1 VNILKSLPEKLVR
14 RIGFNSAHFGLR
26 LLGARKRIL
35 LTYPEQPY
43 PGTSLWKISKLL
55 GWTITSELGD
65 FQRAAAV
72 CRWEDTTFAK
82 SWPARLEGKRVFNRD
97 ICDISKNRMD
107 AAHQEAFGYALG
119 VDGKSWP
126 RQMVVKPVENARHG
140 GRIVVGPL
148 SEIPD
153 RTVCQRVM
161 DNSDDFGG
169 VVDLRVVYS
178 DGEIPFGYRK
188 MRPASER
195 FSNTNVSAS
204 LLKPAQEFSIG
215 ELQAIVKLARLM
227 GLDFG
232 EMDVLR
238 DRHDGRIFVCDVN
251 TTPFGPPN
259 NIIRED
265 WVRALDL
272 YCSAFVQMIEHTS
285 NEMASVA
292 SCLV

>member
-1 VNILKSLPEKLVR
+1 
-14 RIGFNSAHFGLR
+14 
-26 LLGARKRIL
+26 
-35 LTYPEQPY
+35 
-43 PGTSLWKISKLL
+43 
-55 GWTITSELGD
+55 
-65 FQRAAAV
+65 
-72 CRWEDTTFAK
+72 
-82 SWPARLEGKRVFNRD
+82 
-97 ICDISKNRMD
+97 
-107 AAHQEAFGYALG
+107 
-119 VDGKSWP
+119 
-126 RQMVVKPVENARHG
+126 
-140 GRIVVGPL
+140 
-148 SEIPD
+148 
-153 RTVCQRVM
+153 M